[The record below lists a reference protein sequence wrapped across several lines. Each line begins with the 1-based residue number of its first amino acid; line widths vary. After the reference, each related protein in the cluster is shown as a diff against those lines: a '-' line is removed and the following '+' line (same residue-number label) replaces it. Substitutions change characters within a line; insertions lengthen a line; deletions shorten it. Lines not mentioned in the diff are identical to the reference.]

1 MNRTGMLVVFAMSVV
16 IGSGVAPAYAQDVT
30 LGYQVQRFSADGE
43 SETAGL
49 GFSGDIAVPLQERIG
64 IVGSID
70 WSRYSDSTT
79 VLGTEVSATSN
90 YTAFAGGLRYSAAPA
105 GSIRPYVQALVGVMR
120 SSFDAEV
127 AGSSFDDGSSTD
139 FMLQLGGG
147 VSVPVSGNLSGVG
160 QVDYRRIFAEDL
172 GVNGLR
178 FLFGVRLSLR

>member
-1 MNRTGMLVVFAMSVV
+1 MNRKGMLIVFAMSVAL
-16 IGSGVAPAYAQDVT
+16 GLGVAPAYAQDVT

-43 SETAGL
+43 SETAAL

-70 WSRYSDSTT
+70 WSRHSDS
-79 VLGTEVSATSN
+79 VDILDLSATSN
-90 YTAFAGGLRYSAAPA
+90 YFAFAGGVRYSATPA
-105 GSIRPYVQALVGVMR
+105 GTIRPYVQALAGIMR

-127 AGSSFDDGSSTD
+127 GGTSIDDGSSTD

-147 VSVPVSGNLSGVG
+147 VSVPVSGNISGVG
-160 QVDYRRIFAEDL
+160 QIDYRRIFAEDI